1 MMWLVRRDDP
11 IRPPDDGAGSVL
23 DGFELG
29 DQVGNPLYTVIDE
42 HALAAVTLIVLPLLL
57 WAAVRFVRRSA
68 QRKRVWAMRGIDDY
82 DALTLPRRVAVWMVA
97 SSATIHLILA
107 VTHEPSPYR
116 AAYLG
121 GAVLLGFAARWLLSG
136 RRTRWAVM
144 VIVGSIVGFWFLGA
158 PADQL
163 SMATKLLELFALA
176 LVAASAGRRL
186 APTGVVTL
194 VVLTGVAA
202 WIGAFATA
210 GADGGHHGGEFP
222 EPGTV
227 VPYIDRLEAT
237 EEEQAAADAVY
248 ASLLASVER
257 YRDPEVARAAGYQ
270 VGEIRGPDHHA
281 HNPDLIG
288 DGHILDPEYPES
300 LIYARS
306 IDGPV
311 LVGVMFAMDGLSD
324 PGPRI
329 GGPITVW
336 HSHENLCFSI
346 TPVALAGLLSPYGV
360 CPLGSVNIRVTG
372 EMLHV
377 WVAPGVPYEDR
388 WGHVDEEW
396 MNEYLG
402 LSS

>member
-1 MMWLVRRDDP
+1 MWRLHQDDP
-11 IRPPDDGAGSVL
+11 IRPPDDGADSVL
-23 DGFELG
+23 DGFDMG

-42 HALAAVTLIVLPLLL
+42 HGLAALVLIVLPLLL
-57 WAAVRFVRRSA
+57 WAAVWFVRRSA
-68 QRKRVWAMRGIDDY
+68 HKERVWAMRGIDDY
-82 DALTLPRRVAVWMVA
+82 DSLTRPRRVAVWMVVA
-97 SSATIHLILA
+97 SATIHLILA
-107 VTHEPSPYR
+107 LTHEPSWYN

-121 GAVLLGFAARWLLSG
+121 GALLLGLAARWLLSG
-136 RRTRWAVM
+136 HRTGWAVM
-144 VIVGSIVGFWFLGA
+144 VIVGSIVAFWFLGA

-163 SMATKLLELFALA
+163 SMATKLLELFGLA
-176 LVAASAGRRL
+176 LLAVPDGGRRL

-210 GADGGHHGGEFP
+210 GEDGGHHGGEFP

-237 EEEQAAADAVY
+237 EAEHAAADAVY
-248 ASLLASVER
+248 ASLLASVEQ
-257 YRDPEVARAAGYQ
+257 YRDPEVARAAGYH
-270 VGEIRGPDHHA
+270 VGEIRGTDHHA
-281 HNPDLIG
+281 QNPNLIG
-288 DGHILDPEYPES
+288 DGRILDPEYPES
-300 LIYARS
+300 LIYAQS
-306 IDGPV
+306 INGPV
-311 LVGVMFAMDGLSD
+311 LVGVMFEMDGLSD
-324 PGPRI
+324 AGPRI

-336 HSHENLCFSI
+336 HSHQNICFSL
-346 TPVALAGLLSPYGV
+346 TPVAVAGLLSPYGV
-360 CPLGSVNIRVTG
+360 CPLGSVNIPITG

-388 WGHVDEEW
+388 WGHINEEW